1 VWRPLVEGNERRI
14 AIGKLRGRFAVQ
26 RDAADGRPVG
36 LMNGDGGRATGGVI
50 VQRRGDKKATQAERN
65 KWDRREEEVGED

>member
-1 VWRPLVEGNERRI
+1 
-14 AIGKLRGRFAVQ
+14 
-26 RDAADGRPVG
+26 
-36 LMNGDGGRATGGVI
+36 MNGDGGRATGGVI